1 MLTPAKLLIKRFLF
15 RTKRYKLCLLRNR
28 FYIIPYHMIVD
39 EPNGFYPQ
47 ISTRDFEKQIAHFAR
62 NYKVI
67 SLDEIVERV
76 KKRNSL
82 RGCVAITFDDGFRDN
97 YENAYPILRKYNVPA
112 TIFLTTGYIEDG
124 TAPWFITLRYIFMKT
139 EKTRFQFSLNDKT
152 ISLPMQT
159 REEKFAASDK
169 AMACLKDCPDQERL
183 PLLDSLCEELE
194 VNDFREIENLM
205 LTWDQIKEM
214 SENGISFGAH
224 TVSHPVLSRIPMEK
238 AEKEI
243 RESKK
248 IIEEKVGKS
257 VASFA
262 YPFGKRAQYKRE
274 LFPILERLQFK
285 CAVTTEFDHNT
296 TRTNFFELNRSA
308 PWETSLLTQQI

>member
-1 MLTPAKLLIKRFLF
+1 
-15 RTKRYKLCLLRNR
+15 
-28 FYIIPYHMIVD
+28 MIVN

-47 ISTRDFEKQIAHFAR
+47 TSTRDFEKQIAHLAR

-82 RGCVAITFDDGFRDN
+82 RSCVAITFDDGFRDN
-97 YENAYPILRKYNVPA
+97 YENAYPILKKYNVPA

-124 TAPWFITLRYIFMKT
+124 TAPWFIKLRYIFMKT
-139 EKTRFQFSLNDKT
+139 EKNRFQFSLNDKT
-152 ISLPMQT
+152 ISLPMRT
-159 REEKFAASDK
+159 REEKFAASDR
-169 AMACLKDCPDQERL
+169 AMACLKACPDEERL
-183 PLLDSLCEELE
+183 ALLDRLCEELE
-194 VNDFREIENLM
+194 INDFRELNNLM
-205 LTWDQIKEM
+205 LTWDQVKEM

-248 IIEEKVGKS
+248 TIEEKVGKS

-262 YPFGKRAQYKRE
+262 YPFGKKAQYSPAMFDMLSE
-274 LFPILERLQFK
+274 LGFK
-285 CAVTTEFDHNT
+285 CAVTCENGVNDLD
-296 TRTNFFELNRSA
+296 TNLFELRRSS
-308 PWETSLLTQQI
+308 PWEVTVLK